1 MALSARSQR
10 LSNGDCPLY
19 GRQRPNEVAKV
30 AHWRTRMANEALG
43 MPRSSNSG
51 GNASISMVWNPWT
64 AQDPAAYPLASRKR
78 QSEAKRINDLG
89 RHIAAP
95 PAPSAP
101 AVAPA
106 PPPPASDS
114 RAPSRLSDVSE
125 VSNASTA
132 FLAGE
137 EDRLVQAAH
146 QRSIG
151 QTYLRVGN
159 LKEAK
164 KHLKEAERLL
174 NTNSKEL
181 RAAHGKVLDETR
193 AVVE

>member
-1 MALSARSQR
+1 
-10 LSNGDCPLY
+10 
-19 GRQRPNEVAKV
+19 
-30 AHWRTRMANEALG
+30 MANSATIARWR
-43 MPRSSNSG
+43 RSSS
-51 GNASISMVWNPWT
+51 
-64 AQDPAAYPLASRKR
+64 AANCGTWRP
-78 QSEAKRINDLG
+78 
-89 RHIAAP
+89 
-95 PAPSAP
+95 
-101 AVAPA
+101 
-106 PPPPASDS
+106 SDS